1 MENFKI
7 ARPRIG
13 EFDSYYERY
22 VSLVEDGD
30 IVSTLNNQIA
40 ETLRLL
46 GEINEEK
53 AGFRYAPG
61 KWSVKELLGHIID
74 TERIFAYRALRIAR
88 GDTTPIEGYEQD
100 DYIENAEFDKCRLA
114 DLAEEF
120 ALVRKSNVLMF
131 QSLSETAWHRRGV
144 ANDCEITV
152 RALAYISAGH
162 ELYHLDILK
171 ERYLSR

>member
-1 MENFKI
+1 MENLKI
-7 ARPRIG
+7 SRPEID

-30 IVSTLNNQIA
+30 IIATLNNQIA
-40 ETLRLL
+40 ETLALL
-46 GEINEEK
+46 EKIDEEK
-53 AGFRYAPG
+53 AGFRYADG

-88 GDTTPIEGYEQD
+88 GDRTPIEGYEQD
-100 DYIENAEFDKCRLA
+100 DYIENAEFDNCRLA

-120 ALVRKSNVLMF
+120 ALCRKSNVFMF
-131 QSLSETAWHRRGV
+131 KGLSETAWHRRGV
-144 ANDCEITV
+144 ANKREVTV

-162 ELYHLDILK
+162 EIYHVNILK
-171 ERYLSR
+171 ERYLNG